1 MTQTE
6 TIVWHKYPD
15 DNPNVI
21 GGSNEMNL
29 VHHVEGI
36 CLMWWIDDKWEWEDE
51 KIIAW
56 AELPKGWQ
64 DDRTPGAV

>member
-1 MTQTE
+1 MTQE
-6 TIVWHKYPD
+6 EVIYWHKYPD

-21 GGSNEMNL
+21 AGSNETNL
-29 VHHVEGI
+29 VHHVEVGI

-56 AELPKGWQ
+56 AELPKGWK
-64 DDRTPGAV
+64 DE